1 MKKKIA
7 IHNFHDLPN
16 IFNLGIHDYI
26 IHLLKNGDVKYL
38 YFDIDKRHLSIDTLR
53 LFRLLFLNCGKINSW
68 GIPWKQIKFIFTM
81 RELNNKCDVLLNFNS
96 HLGKT
101 QFNQRLKRFDGL
113 KIYHVNDYFWNQP
126 GSELNKMLES
136 IGVDYLMGYASHD
149 KHCKY
154 FQKTFKN
161 YIGKVIP
168 VPFGF
173 AERFKVIKPFYERLN
188 KTVALGS
195 VNPLR
200 PLESPIH
207 NYIESANFFP
217 DVSWLHKFRRDIVI
231 DKEKLSEHIDSMLPE
246 FPQIKDFRYDLVKK
260 FNEYQMFVSCESI
273 FNFPPAKYFEGPAC
287 GSVLVCA
294 DHDCNKEF
302 GFVDGENCIMYKIY
316 DIDNLIEKIKFY
328 TKNTTL
334 LNEIQQNG
342 TKFVRKNYSH
352 QQVALD
358 LIKKLNDLKN

>member
-1 MKKKIA
+1 MKKGIA
-7 IHNFHDLPN
+7 IHNFHEIPN
-16 IFNLGIHDYI
+16 LFQIGIHNYTLD
-26 IHLLKNGDVKYL
+26 LLKNGDVKYL
-38 YFDIDKRHLSIDTLR
+38 YFDLNRRYISINTIFQIYRIIRNAD
-53 LFRLLFLNCGKINSW
+53 KINSW
-68 GIPWKQIKFIFTM
+68 KIPWKNIKFIFSIS
-81 RELNNKCDVLLNFNS
+81 ELNKKCDVLLNFNS

-168 VPFGF
+168 VPFGYS
-173 AERFKVIKPFYERLN
+173 ERFISSVPFSERKN
-188 KTVALGS
+188 KAVALGS

-200 PLESPIH
+200 PLDSPVY
-207 NYIESANFFP
+207 NFIESADFFP
-217 DVSWLHKFRRDIVI
+217 DECWFHKFRRDIVLN
-231 DKEKLSEHIDSMLPE
+231 KEALSDHIDSMLPE
-246 FPQIKDFRYDLVKK
+246 FPLIKDFKYNLVNK
-260 FNEYQMFVSCESI
+260 FNDYKLFLSCESI
-273 FNFPPAKYFEGPAC
+273 LNFPPAKYFEGPAS

-294 DHDCNKEF
+294 DHDCNKDL
-302 GFVDGENCIMYKIY
+302 GFVDGENCIMYNMY
-316 DIDNLIEKIKFY
+316 DIDNLIEKLKFY
-328 TKNTTL
+328 SENTIL

-342 TKFVRKNYSH
+342 TSFVRKNYSH
-352 QQVALD
+352 KQVAFN
-358 LIKKLNDLKN
+358 LIKTINNL